1 MRESYFTS
9 EVSAVL
15 QALQEGSGGADQLSE
30 ILQLIESKLYRL
42 LEDDA
47 SPERDWRR
55 QVAEP
60 LNTLANVMRVSGK
73 PLPSVEALAH
83 ELSY

>member
-9 EVSAVL
+9 EVSAVV
-15 QALQEGSGGADQLSE
+15 QALQEGNGQADQLAE
-30 ILQLIESKLYRL
+30 ILQLIESKLHRL
-42 LEDDA
+42 LEDSA

-60 LNTLANVMRVSGK
+60 LTTLANVMRVSGR
-73 PLPSVEALAH
+73 PLPNVEALAH

>member
-15 QALQEGSGGADQLSE
+15 QALRESTVRPNELGE
-30 ILQLIESKLYRL
+30 ILQLIESKLDRL
-42 LEDDA
+42 LADDR
-47 SPERDWRR
+47 SPERVWRNS
-55 QVAEP
+55 VAEP
-60 LNTLANVMRVSGK
+60 LHTLANVMRVSGR
-73 PLPSVEALAH
+73 PLPSVEALAS

>member
-15 QALQEGSGGADQLSE
+15 DALRESSDHRDQLVE
-30 ILQLIESKLYRL
+30 ILELIEAKLDRL
-42 LEDDA
+42 LDDEQ
-47 SPERDWRR
+47 SPEREWRHN
-55 QVAEP
+55 VAEP
-60 LNTLANVMRVSGK
+60 LRTFANVMRVTGS
-73 PLPSVEALAH
+73 PVPSVEALAS